1 MRPQTRGQRAGKG
14 AACEKPFEEERTARE
29 RTGERSH
36 SFKNPN
42 PRIEEMI
49 NVINELKQAR
59 KIANEQLQKNQAER
73 EALKKELEE
82 LNTEKTHLEEI
93 LSMKQEILNIHQ
105 QLDKEQENKIQ
116 RQQAMSQDCIKRIR
130 DLNSKIQEE
139 KLRRR
144 KQRMEFEQ
152 QLEELIEQHKALWE
166 LHRPEMLAQEIKSLA
181 STKEQLLKQEN
192 LIQEKLDAIEKL
204 LPGLLHPKT
213 RAKASAVDSVDAFLR
228 SEEAAAAMHQFEEEN
243 KKAMQFLEAA
253 CQHYHQLQQKYHAL
267 KTELEAACPSGNRG
281 TKGSI
286 TDTAAE
292 PVVEPPRAWKKEPNI
307 DCSPG
312 KYPTEQASVLS

>member
-36 SFKNPN
+36 SFSKAGQSFGVQGSRSENPN

-49 NVINELKQAR
+49 NVINELKQV
-59 KIANEQLQKNQAER
+59 
-73 EALKKELEE
+73 
-82 LNTEKTHLEEI
+82 NTEKTHLEEI